1 MAIFVIKPKQVQQQ
15 KTVTSSNDAV
25 NHSNSNQ
32 ITDDQLG
39 EKPTEEDLE
48 DMKKL
53 GANMKESKITVRGP
67 LSKVFSEA
75 LNKVL
80 SLESIMASIATSEE
94 EEAMLTETNANEI
107 YVFATNQDEL
117 DYNSGMIKAADSLK
131 LALDSKSGPQ
141 AKSKRGYLYM
151 ETADRPSSRLDMMAD
166 WCKANNVTV
175 IVKPGKSQNSLRMA
189 GEHIVNSLRSWS

>member
-15 KTVTSSNDAV
+15 KTVTSSNDTV
-25 NHSNSNQ
+25 NHSNSTQ

-39 EKPTEEDLE
+39 EKPTDEDME

-80 SLESIMASIATSEE
+80 AFESIMASIATSEE
-94 EEAMLTETNANEI
+94 DESLLSSNNSNEI

-117 DYNSGMIKAADSLK
+117 DYNSGMITAADSLK

-141 AKSKRGYLYM
+141 KRYLYM
-151 ETADRPSSRLDMMAD
+151 ETSDRPSSRLDLMAS
-166 WCKANNVTV
+166 WCEANNVTV
-175 IVKPGKSQNSLRMA
+175 ITKPGKSSNSLRMA
-189 GEHIVNSLRSWS
+189 GEHIVNTLRSMS

>member
-25 NHSNSNQ
+25 NHSNSTQ

-39 EKPTEEDLE
+39 EKPTDEDME

-80 SLESIMASIATSEE
+80 AFESIMASIATSEE
-94 EEAMLTETNANEI
+94 DEALLSSNNSNEI

-117 DYNSGMIKAADSLK
+117 DYNSGMITAADSLK

-141 AKSKRGYLYM
+141 KRYLYM
-151 ETADRPSSRLDMMAD
+151 ETSDRPSSRLDLIAS
-166 WCKANNVTV
+166 WCEANNVTV
-175 IVKPGKSQNSLRMA
+175 ITKPGKNSNSLRMA
-189 GEHIVNSLRSWS
+189 GEHIVNTLRSMS

>member
-39 EKPTEEDLE
+39 EKPTDEDME

-80 SLESIMASIATSEE
+80 AFESIMASIATSEE
-94 EEAMLTETNANEI
+94 DEALLSDTNANEI

-117 DYNSGMIKAADSLK
+117 DYNSGMIAAADNLK
-131 LALDSKSGPQ
+131 LALDSKTGSQ
-141 AKSKRGYLYM
+141 AGTKKSYLYM
-151 ETADRPSSRLDMMAD
+151 ETSDRPSSRLDMMAS
-166 WCKANNVTV
+166 WCDANNVTV
-175 IVKPGKSQNSLRMA
+175 ITKPGKSNNSLRMA
-189 GEHIVNSLRSWS
+189 GEHIVNTLRSMS